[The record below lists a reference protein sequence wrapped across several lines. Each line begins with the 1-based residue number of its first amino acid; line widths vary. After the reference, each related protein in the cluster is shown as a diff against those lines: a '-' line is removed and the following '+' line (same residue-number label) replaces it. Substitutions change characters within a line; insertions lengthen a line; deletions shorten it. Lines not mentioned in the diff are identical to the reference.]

1 MAKKKKKEK
10 SFIVKTL
17 WRFWGALL
25 ILLPLYAL
33 LSCAFYHIDDNSFL
47 LASLHRSK
55 TFSAAAEQ
63 IRRLLS
69 STISA
74 LRFFRFYAPPSSGD
88 LA

>member
-25 ILLPLYAL
+25 LLLSVYAL

-47 LASLHRSK
+47 LASATPVKNFL
-55 TFSAAAEQ
+55 
-63 IRRLLS
+63 
-69 STISA
+69 
-74 LRFFRFYAPPSSGD
+74 
-88 LA
+88 